1 MVEVYFEHLD
11 SYIGKTIHTNEV
23 SGAEQEKEVN
33 SEHSLTDDEFEDS
46 ENDFSEYNEN
56 VNHRHEVSEEVKK
69 KMAAEEGDIDC
80 VDSDDTKSLD
90 CDSDSESFNFPM
102 FNPKTDG
109 DKPVLAL
116 ELTFENKHEFK
127 YSVITHEVNEGKY
140 IKWCK
145 NDNSRVKANC
155 GHLDC
160 KWEILASRMHRDRTF
175 QIRTYNPTHD
185 CKIWNHRNK
194 AITSSYIA
202 QRYLKAIS
210 SNGSWAIGAFR
221 DHVSVEL
228 RVQVTLS
235 QCRRAKKKALALIDG
250 DINAQYK
257 VLWNYCNEIRR
268 TNPNTSVYMKFVEN
282 EVPDKPKRF
291 QRIYICFSS
300 CKEGFKSG
308 CRRIIGVDGCWLKG
322 PIYGTQLLTAVGLD
336 PNNNIFPIAYAIVE
350 KERKESWEWFLNY
363 LKLDLDIDNYGTWTF
378 MSDKQKGLIKA
389 FNEVLPYVSHLF
401 CVRHLHNNFKR
412 TGFSS
417 ISLRNA
423 LWKAAKATTVKWFE
437 DCMVDIFDID
447 SEAVHWLK
455 KKSPTEWSK
464 SHFFETVKY
473 DTLLNNMC
481 ECFNSMIIEAR
492 DKLIITLLEKLR
504 YHLMT
509 RMQANRDKG
518 TKWNDGDICPR
529 IKNVLHK
536 NQAKAAEFI
545 TRKSNE
551 WNYEIIGASIMNN
564 WDVDLLNRKCSCRK
578 WDLTGISCK
587 HAIAAI
593 WAKHDDINSYVDDC
607 YKVETYRM
615 IYAFSIL
622 PMNGQ
627 EMWPKSNNVPLL
639 PPRLER

>member
-1 MVEVYFEHLD
+1 MV
-11 SYIGKTIHTNEV
+11 
-23 SGAEQEKEVN
+23 
-33 SEHSLTDDEFEDS
+33 
-46 ENDFSEYNEN
+46 
-56 VNHRHEVSEEVKK
+56 
-69 KMAAEEGDIDC
+69 AEEGDIDC
-80 VDSDDTKSLD
+80 VDSDDTKGLE
-90 CDSDSESFNFPM
+90 CDSDSESFNFSM

-127 YSVITHEVNEGKY
+127 YAVLTHEVNEGKY

-145 NDNSRVKANC
+145 NDNSRVKANY

-185 CKIWNHRNK
+185 CKIWNHRNR

-210 SNGSWAIGAFR
+210 SNRSWAIGAFR

-291 QRIYICFSS
+291 QRIYICFSG

-322 PIYGTQLLTAVGLD
+322 PMYETQLLTVVGLD
-336 PNNNIFPIAYAIVE
+336 PNNNIFPIAYAVVE

-363 LKLDLDIDNYGTWTF
+363 LKLDLDIDDDGTWTF
-378 MSDKQKGLIKA
+378 MSDKQKGLIEA
-389 FNEVLPYVSHLF
+389 FNEVLPYVTHRF

-412 TGFSS
+412 ARFSS

-423 LWKAAKATTVKWFE
+423 LWKATKATTVKWFE

-447 SEAVHWLK
+447 SEVIHWLK

-464 SHFFETVKY
+464 SHFSEIVKC

-492 DKLIITLLEKLR
+492 DKPIITLLEKLR

-509 RMQANRDKG
+509 RMQANMDKG
-518 TKWNDGDICPR
+518 TK
-529 IKNVLHK
+529 
-536 NQAKAAEFI
+536 
-545 TRKSNE
+545 
-551 WNYEIIGASIMNN
+551 
-564 WDVDLLNRKCSCRK
+564 
-578 WDLTGISCK
+578 
-587 HAIAAI
+587 
-593 WAKHDDINSYVDDC
+593 
-607 YKVETYRM
+607 
-615 IYAFSIL
+615 
-622 PMNGQ
+622 
-627 EMWPKSNNVPLL
+627 
-639 PPRLER
+639 